1 MATHAQYRFFSTLA
15 GVALDAAIE
24 VDGHIRGKEADQ
36 KATEKFFSLLK
47 EALAEAHRG
56 DVMSVSSVHRLY
68 VAAVGETDDDI
79 RTVSELLEIFE
90 LWIARSESAVASRQM
105 EDLKRFVDEMLA
117 AHSFAISSMYGAI
130 RERRGMAA

>member
-24 VDGHIRGKEADQ
+24 VDGCIRGKEADQ
-36 KATEKFFSLLK
+36 KATEKFFAVLK
-47 EALAEAHRG
+47 EALAEARRG

-68 VAAVGETDDDI
+68 VAAIGETDDDI
-79 RTVSELLEIFE
+79 RTVSELLEVFE
-90 LWIARSESAVASRQM
+90 LWIARCESAVASRKM